1 MELYHDSQSKE
12 CRWPQGA
19 VPAGTAVRLRLFVSW
34 PARTVVLRTWNGHE
48 NAYPMKAA
56 GLGTW
61 EVTITTMAE
70 PHTLWYDF
78 HAEDERGRRLYCGN
92 ASDKLG
98 GVGAIYQDPP
108 PSFQITVYDPAFDTP
123 DYLRHGIMYQI
134 FPDRFHRSKPPVTQ
148 RTDCEVHE
156 NWDDTPLLYADMTEG
171 DRQAVDFFGGDLQG
185 IIAKLPYLKDLG
197 VSVLY
202 LNPIFRARS
211 NHRYD
216 TGDYHQVDPFLG
228 TNADFEQLCR
238 EAGKLGMRV
247 MLDGVFSHTGD
258 DSLYFNRL
266 GNYPSVGAYQS
277 KHSKYYPWYRFTQFP
292 DRYACWWNIPTL
304 PEINKDCPSFREF
317 ILGRD
322 GVGALWVQRGACGWR
337 LDVADELP
345 MRFIRELRSSIRAED
360 PQAVLLG
367 EVWEDASNKVA
378 YGKLRNYCLGD
389 TLDTVMN
396 YPLRTVL
403 IRFLTGQGDAA
414 EVVRLVRSQQENY
427 PVPFLYSLMNL
438 MGSHDR
444 ARTLNMLVGQDYT
457 HLPLRQRANQVMAP
471 QVKALAVE
479 RLKKML
485 QIIIALPGM
494 PSLYYGDEAGMEG
507 AADPYN
513 RGTYPWGRE
522 DKDLLSFVRD
532 TFALRHAR
540 PVLRLGTLEIANEGA
555 DTLLIYR
562 GATPDGKDAFG
573 KPLADQPYLLRLT
586 RDAVRL

>member
-1 MELYHDSQSKE
+1 
-12 CRWPQGA
+12 
-19 VPAGTAVRLRLFVSW
+19 
-34 PARTVVLRTWNGHE
+34 
-48 NAYPMKAA
+48 
-56 GLGTW
+56 
-61 EVTITTMAE
+61 
-70 PHTLWYDF
+70 
-78 HAEDERGRRLYCGN
+78 
-92 ASDKLG
+92 
-98 GVGAIYQDPP
+98 
-108 PSFQITVYDPAFDTP
+108 
-123 DYLRHGIMYQI
+123 
-134 FPDRFHRSKPPVTQ
+134 
-148 RTDCEVHE
+148 
-156 NWDDTPLLYADMTEG
+156 
-171 DRQAVDFFGGDLQG
+171 
-185 IIAKLPYLKDLG
+185 
-197 VSVLY
+197 
-202 LNPIFRARS
+202 
-211 NHRYD
+211 
-216 TGDYHQVDPFLG
+216 
-228 TNADFEQLCR
+228 
-238 EAGKLGMRV
+238 
-247 MLDGVFSHTGD
+247 
-258 DSLYFNRL
+258 
-266 GNYPSVGAYQS
+266 
-277 KHSKYYPWYRFTQFP
+277 
-292 DRYACWWNIPTL
+292 
-304 PEINKDCPSFREF
+304 
-317 ILGRD
+317 
-322 GVGALWVQRGACGWR
+322 
-337 LDVADELP
+337 

-522 DKDLLSFVRD
+522 DKDLLHFVREA
-532 TFALRHAR
+532 FALRRAR

-573 KPLADQPYLLRLT
+573 NPLADQPYLLRLT
-586 RDAVRL
+586 RDAVSL